1 MNDMPLK
8 ALALLAFVASLAA
21 LAVYV
26 PNFDLIAVLVVVVAM
41 ALYDFMVRPALA
53 RYRRK
58 RT

>member
-26 PNFDLIAVLVVVVAM
+26 PSFDLIGVLAVVVAM
-41 ALYDFMVRPALA
+41 AVYDFMIRPALT
-53 RYRRK
+53 RRRRK
-58 RT
+58 RA

>member
-26 PNFDLIAVLVVVVAM
+26 PSFDLVGVLAVVVAM
-41 ALYDFMVRPALA
+41 AGYDFLIRPLLA
-53 RYRRK
+53 RRRK
-58 RT
+58 RL